1 MQTANHSSETGKWE
15 KAYYGK
21 MHRKGVMEEHQPDS
35 CTKILIMSEKLQ
47 ERSFAKNDRA
57 WLEWRFFKSVK
68 ALGNL
73 CGEQNK
79 KRLKVG
85 DVLEEQFVEL

>member
-1 MQTANHSSETGKWE
+1 
-15 KAYYGK
+15 
-21 MHRKGVMEEHQPDS
+21 
-35 CTKILIMSEKLQ
+35 MSEKLQ